1 MQLDATEFPR
11 LIIAAL
17 RGGSG
22 KTILSI
28 GVIAA
33 LNQRGNSVAPF
44 KKGPDYIDA
53 GWLALAA
60 GRPCYNLD
68 SFLLSR
74 SDNLQ
79 SFLSHSVEHD
89 ISIIE
94 GNRGLYDGID
104 LEGST
109 STAELA
115 KLIKCPVVL
124 CVDCTKITRTMAAVV
139 AGCCQF
145 DPAVMINGVIL
156 NRVANT
162 RHEKKLR
169 DSIEHYCG
177 MPVIGAIPKL
187 SEQHFPERHLG
198 LVPTP
203 EHDWANKSIEAICKI
218 AKQHIDLDALIA
230 IAQKAPGLDTEV
242 REQKTEDRGRKSEVG
257 PVVVPKERDYAA
269 ARMRKSETGWQKTED
284 RRQTTE
290 DGEQKSEVGPVVV
303 PKERDY
309 AAARMRKSEIEVL
322 QPASSIQHPAPSI
335 QYPAVRIGVVRDS
348 AFQFYYPENIDAL
361 GASGAEIVYVSP
373 LKDPELPELD
383 ALYIGGGFPET
394 HAEQLSANTRF
405 NGQLKALAEDGFPI
419 YAECG
424 GLMYLG
430 EQLVLENESYPM
442 VGILPV
448 AFDFF
453 KRPQG
458 HGYSI
463 IKVEGQNP
471 YYEVGSEIRGHEF
484 HYSRV
489 SKRDSRKSDL
499 VFRMQRGAG
508 IEKDR
513 DGILYKNV
521 LATYT
526 HVHALGTPE
535 WGPALIRNAIKFQ
548 KR

>member
-1 MQLDATEFPR
+1 MEFPR
-11 LIIAAL
+11 IIIAAL

-22 KTILSI
+22 KTLLSI
-28 GVIAA
+28 GITAA
-33 LNQRGNSVAPF
+33 LSKSGKSIAPF

-68 SFLLSR
+68 SFLL
-74 SDNLQ
+74 DEDQNLQ
-79 SFLSHSVEHD
+79 SFLSHSIDCD
-89 ISIIE
+89 ISVIE

-104 LEGST
+104 LSGST

-115 KLIKCPVVL
+115 KLLNCPVVL

-139 AGCCQF
+139 AGCIQF
-145 DPAVMINGVIL
+145 DSEVSINGVIL
-156 NRVANT
+156 NRVANA

-169 DSIEHYCG
+169 DTIEHYCKI
-177 MPVIGAIPKL
+177 PVLGAIPKL
-187 SEQHFPERHLG
+187 DQQHFPERHLG

-203 EHDWANKSIEAICKI
+203 EHDWAKESI
-218 AKQHIDLDALIA
+218 DAVIG
-230 IAQKAPGLDTEV
+230 IAQNHLDLAAIVNIAEKAPGL
-242 REQKTEDRGRKSEVG
+242 REQR
-257 PVVVPKERDYAA
+257 
-269 ARMRKSETGWQKTED
+269 TED
-284 RRQTTE
+284 RRQRTE
-290 DGEQKSEVGPVVV
+290 VRQQRTDSAGQDSETSLPSESRRA
-303 PKERDY
+303 KEGD
-309 AAARMRKSEIEVL
+309 RK
-322 QPASSIQHPAPSI
+322 P
-335 QYPAVRIGVVRDS
+335 RIGVIKDS

-361 GASGAEIVYVSP
+361 TDEGAEVIFISP
-373 LKDPELPELD
+373 LKNKELPELD
-383 ALYIGGGFPET
+383 GLYIGGGFPET
-394 HAEQLSANTRF
+394 HAQQLADNTKFSIR
-405 NGQLKALAEDGFPI
+405 LKALVEEGFPI

-424 GLMYLG
+424 GLIYLG
-430 EQLVLENESYPM
+430 EQLILENKSYPM

-458 HGYSI
+458 HGYTI
-463 IKVEGQNP
+463 VKVEGQNP

-489 SKRDSRKSDL
+489 SKRDSQKSDL

-526 HVHALGTPE
+526 HVHALGTPGWAE
-535 WGPALIRNAIKFQ
+535 AIVRNAIKFQ